1 MTTTLD
7 IAALV
12 AAVAMPAVLLI
23 ALAWF
28 REPLAAALRELPKRI
43 ESISFAGISVKLAEA
58 KEGALVGPAAR
69 VDLRNAG
76 TPQDVIDATAH
87 SFYEQVS
94 DPARIDYA
102 VVDLDAGMSW
112 LSSRLYI
119 LSVILRR
126 MRGMRSLVFV
136 ATIGST
142 RRRFVGVCSSDIVRW
157 RLASRWPRLESALA
171 MAELQTWGH
180 PYQALPAPPAG
191 PPPIALPVVVP
202 GNDQLPQIPPMS
214 GQVRVVND
222 EGRIERSPSPQPAI
236 DMLVSFLAG
245 IQRESAP
252 PGETDWSPLP
262 AADPPRVELAVWLD
276 PKRLEGLLG
285 DALDQRSIRL
295 GDFQGW
301 SDDQR
306 ARAVFEHAGDWIAIT
321 RDDFVF
327 DRLIDRRQFV
337 ELAIQ
342 RTGA

>member
-23 ALAWF
+23 ALIWF
-28 REPLAAALRELPKRI
+28 REPLAAALRELPNRI
-43 ESISFAGISVKLAEA
+43 ESISVAGVSIKLAEA

-76 TPQDVIDATAH
+76 TPQDVIDSTAH
-87 SFYEQVS
+87 SFHGQVN

-119 LSVILRR
+119 LSILLRR
-126 MRGMRSLVFV
+126 MRGMRALVFV
-136 ATIGST
+136 ATVGST
-142 RRRFVGVCSSDIVRW
+142 RRRFIGVWSSDIVRW

-171 MAELQTWGH
+171 LAELQSWGH
-180 PYQALPAPPAG
+180 PYQPLPAPPTS
-191 PPPIALPVVVP
+191 PPPIPLQVAVP
-202 GNDQLPQIPPMS
+202 DNDQPPQIPPMS

-222 EGRIERSPSPQPAI
+222 EGRIEQSSSPQPAI
-236 DMLVSFLAG
+236 SMLVSFLAG
-245 IQRESAP
+245 IQRELPP
-252 PGETDWSPLP
+252 PGEPDWSPLP
-262 AADPPRVELAVWLD
+262 GADPPRVELAVWLD
-276 PKRLEGLLG
+276 PKELESLLG

-301 SDDQR
+301 SDDLR
-306 ARAVFEHAGDWIAIT
+306 ARAVFEHPGDWVAIT

-327 DRLIDRRQFV
+327 DRLIDRRQLL
-337 ELAIQ
+337 ELAAQ
-342 RTGA
+342 QSR